1 MSLASKDRIVIV
13 GAGQAAIQ
21 LAQTLRM
28 KGHAGPITL
37 LGEESAPPY
46 QRPPLSKAFMKGDL
60 AEEKLFLKPLSFYEN
75 KDVGLCLNTRVT
87 GIDRANK
94 TVTCA
99 DGTSHDYDRLVLA
112 TGSRPRMLDS
122 IAHLENVQV
131 LRGLEDAKA
140 LKARLSDL
148 KHVTVLGGGYIGLE
162 AAAVLRGMGIDV
174 VVLERMP
181 RLLARVTG
189 ETISDYFL
197 RLHRHHGVNI
207 LCDVEVTEYV
217 SSDDRLTA
225 VKLADGR
232 DIATDLLL
240 VGIGVLPNQELA
252 EEAGLECGNGIIV
265 DEDSRTSDERIYAI
279 GDCSMRP
286 LQGQPQKLRLESV
299 PNAIDQAD
307 IVAAHIL
314 GAERP
319 GYNPPWFWSDQYDI
333 KIQTAGLFTGHT
345 HTVVRGD
352 IEVGRFAVFY
362 FESDRFIAV
371 DAINDPQSFMA
382 GKQVLKL
389 SIPLKRHHLE
399 ETDEPMMSIVKKLQ
413 QK

>member
-1 MSLASKDRIVIV
+1 MVP
-13 GAGQAAIQ
+13 
-21 LAQTLRM
+21 
-28 KGHAGPITL
+28 GHC
-37 LGEESAPPY
+37 
-46 QRPPLSKAFMKGDL
+46 FMKRQRRQRIKRPFV
-60 AEEKLFLKPLSFYEN
+60 E
-75 KDVGLCLNTRVT
+75 RI
-87 GIDRANK
+87 GI
-94 TVTCA
+94 
-99 DGTSHDYDRLVLA
+99 H
-112 TGSRPRMLDS
+112 P
-122 IAHLENVQV
+122 IF
-131 LRGLEDAKA
+131 
-140 LKARLSDL
+140 
-148 KHVTVLGGGYIGLE
+148 
-162 AAAVLRGMGIDV
+162 AAARGIKRRPGIAACGV
-174 VVLERMP
+174 VWRQHGWYGLNPIR
-181 RLLARVTG
+181 LAR
-189 ETISDYFL
+189 
-197 RLHRHHGVNI
+197 
-207 LCDVEVTEYV
+207 
-217 SSDDRLTA
+217 
-225 VKLADGR
+225 
-232 DIATDLLL
+232 
-240 VGIGVLPNQELA
+240 QLA

-319 GYNPPWFWSDQYDI
+319 GYNPPWFWSDQYDT

-352 IEVGRFAVFY
+352 IEAGRFAVFY
-362 FESDRFIAV
+362 FEGDRFIAV